1 MSGFVKSLFKL
12 LQSSKKEETARE
24 SSLLF
29 GELRT
34 GLMGN
39 CFRPR
44 HLHYKWL
51 QEGET
56 NATLTAF
63 SCIYLPVLSNG
74 AEAFYREYVAKA
86 KAEVVNPSGSVVS
99 VHTTFLW
106 FLTNAPRN
114 SE

>member
-1 MSGFVKSLFKL
+1 MSGFVKSLSKL

-39 CFRPR
+39 CFRPG
-44 HLHYKWL
+44 HLHCKWL
-51 QEGET
+51 QAGET

-63 SCIYLPVLSNG
+63 SCIYLLSSAMGQRLFTGNMLL
-74 AEAFYREYVAKA
+74 KP
-86 KAEVVNPSGSVVS
+86 KQK
-99 VHTTFLW
+99 W
-106 FLTNAPRN
+106 
-114 SE
+114 